1 MNRFWNGRGIG
12 CVRKKGRGSVSS
24 KQSHSWK
31 KSSRSE
37 VLRPWLLKLPFGF
50 LSPSLRGKAVQGRG
64 DPESGPMIG
73 TAEQGFPSRASPP
86 PRQTGSGGR
95 GEGGAEKAGGNLSI
109 VSTLSVPRG
118 RGARRGGRQPAP
130 APAANEK
137 APPPSPALHWDA
149 TREERRI
156 PLLGSALPPVLVH
169 PTRGWKEQNKGCK
182 RTGSSKSRH
191 SLIRN
196 PLRLRSPL
204 SLVQTACPSS
214 LT

>member
-1 MNRFWNGRGIG
+1 M
-12 CVRKKGRGSVSS
+12 
-24 KQSHSWK
+24 
-31 KSSRSE
+31 
-37 VLRPWLLKLPFGF
+37 PFGF
-50 LSPSLRGKAVQGRG
+50 LSPSLRGKTAQGRAG
-64 DPESGPMIG
+64 G
-73 TAEQGFPSRASPP
+73 SREWPHDWNGRAGVSVACFSVSATD
-86 PRQTGSGGR
+86 RKWREGGR
-95 GEGGAEKAGGNLSI
+95 GRRKS
-109 VSTLSVPRG
+109 RG
-118 RGARRGGRQPAP
+118 KPIDRGHPLCATGQGRQKGVRQPAP

-169 PTRGWKEQNKGCK
+169 PTRGWKEQNKGGK